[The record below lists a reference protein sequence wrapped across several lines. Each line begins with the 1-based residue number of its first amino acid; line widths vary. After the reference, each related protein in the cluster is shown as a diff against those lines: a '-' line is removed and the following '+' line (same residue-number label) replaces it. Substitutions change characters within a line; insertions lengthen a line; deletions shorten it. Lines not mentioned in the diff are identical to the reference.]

1 MVNTKKL
8 PETTKIHLFCLNTEA
23 TAYCVLKVSDLNKV
37 PSMPGTRDSNKGVA
51 TAQDVSCFFCEYLP

>member
-51 TAQDVSCFFCEYLP
+51 TAQDVS